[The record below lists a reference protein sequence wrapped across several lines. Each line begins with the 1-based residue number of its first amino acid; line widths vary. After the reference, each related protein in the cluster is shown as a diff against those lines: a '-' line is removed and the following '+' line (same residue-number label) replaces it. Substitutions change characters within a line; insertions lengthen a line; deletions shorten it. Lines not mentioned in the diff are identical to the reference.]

1 MTNEADH
8 TFSHMLLM
16 SSLREMR
23 HDIGPAR
30 QGSTPNIKWQQ
41 ILLTLP
47 VIVFRLLLCLKI
59 VSSLG

>member
-30 QGSTPNIKWQQ
+30 QGSTPNIKWQH
-41 ILLTLP
+41 ILFDLASHCLP
-47 VIVFRLLLCLKI
+47 SVALLENR
-59 VSSLG
+59 